1 MNKFCR
7 CKADGDVRKR
17 SMFVG
22 VDAHENYLQVVV
34 LDEKRKYWT
43 VQEQTITWPK

>member
-7 CKADGDVRKR
+7 GKADGDVRKR

-22 VDAHENYLQVVV
+22 IDAHKTIYRSSFWTRRE
-34 LDEKRKYWT
+34 RYWT
-43 VQEQTITWPK
+43 VQEQTIT